1 MKHLVGGIILRL
13 VSAPVIGFTIIYFAD
28 RAGII
33 TITPPI
39 VAMLISVLGSPLATA
54 AAIMAKEMDADAG
67 LAGQLVVW
75 TSVLSMGSLFIIVSF
90 MRGIGW
96 L

>member
-1 MKHLVGGIILRL
+1 
-13 VSAPVIGFTIIYFAD
+13 
-28 RAGII
+28 
-33 TITPPI
+33 
-39 VAMLISVLGSPLATA
+39 
-54 AAIMAKEMDADAG
+54 MAKEMDADAG